1 MVKRKYK
8 TDLVNSRLYRIW
20 AHMKNRCIATKGAEY
35 RNYASR
41 GITVCDEWKNDFLNF
56 YNWAMANG
64 YSDNLSIDRINNDK
78 GYYPDNCRWATAKQ
92 QVNNTRVNH
101 RITFNSETHTV
112 SEWAQI
118 LNVTPM
124 SIFRRLYKGW
134 REEEALTIPRF
145 GKRTIQE
152 EPMTTQDIMD
162 VCKQSISCGL
172 CKNKKEFCEM
182 SGISKYVFFSIQ
194 KGQYKISDGIY
205 LKVKAMQDK
214 ILKIEERK
222 EKCQ

>member
-20 AHMKNRCIATKGAEY
+20 GHMKNRCIATKGSEY

-41 GITVCDEWKNDFLNF
+41 GITVCDEWKNDFLTF

-92 QVNNTRVNH
+92 QVNNTRINH
-101 RITFNSETHTV
+101 RITFNGETHTV

-118 LNVTPM
+118 LNVSTM
-124 SIFRRLYKGW
+124 SIFRRLYMGW
-134 REEEALTIPRF
+134 SEEEALTIPRF
-145 GKRTIQE
+145 GKRTIQK
-152 EPMTTQDIMD
+152 EPMTTQDIMN

-182 SGISKYVFFSIQ
+182 SGISKHVFFSIQ

-214 ILKIEERK
+214 ILKIKERK
-222 EKCQ
+222 DL